1 MQEPNWRVRPF
12 GEDNRAELL
21 DEYFGTSVEVTAE
34 NAWAHV
40 YRLLLWIDPTTGLVH
55 CYESDKSQ
63 PGRPWYARMLSV
75 HTWIANRLEVDP
87 LGLDDQLDWM
97 FKRVVAQL
105 VDTVE
110 QDRRERQARYEE
122 QRRPY
127 EGIPLPL
134 PGEDPELERLIL
146 DAVDPY
152 LEGGIPATV
161 LAELTTRIRVHL
173 NQENKRKNLLGE
185 GFEDTIAAICR
196 RVLPAALEVA
206 TRRPLHELPGFYP
219 PRGNDRPAVVD
230 LSVGDRAGHGSPRRV
245 LVTCKWSF
253 RADRERQFTD
263 DFNEYARL
271 EAMGESFDYVLLTNE
286 FDPARLLAA
295 CERRREND
303 ALFTYVV
310 HMQPGAVAATYAD
323 GPSKSARRVLEYIR
337 DGRLIGLSDWLLG
350 LGAVSPADGM

>member
-1 MQEPNWRVRPF
+1 MRPF

-21 DEYFGTSVEVTAE
+21 DEYFDSSGGVSAE

-63 PGRPWYARMLSV
+63 PGRPWYARMLAA
-75 HTWIANRLEVDP
+75 HTWISDQLDVGP
-87 LGLDDQLDWM
+87 LDLDDRLDWM

-110 QDRRERQARYEE
+110 QERRGRRDRYED
-122 QRRPY
+122 QRRLY
-127 EGIPLPL
+127 DGVSLPL

-152 LEGGIPATV
+152 LAGGIPATV
-161 LAELTTRIRVHL
+161 LADLTTRIRVHL

-185 GFEDTIAAICR
+185 GFEDTIAAICS
-196 RVLPAALEVA
+196 RVLSPSLEVA
-206 TRRPLHELPGFYP
+206 TRRPLHDLPGFYP
-219 PRGNDRPAVVD
+219 PRGTDRPAVVD
-230 LSVGDRAGHGSPRRV
+230 LSVVDRSGQGSPRRV

-303 ALFTYVV
+303 ALFTHVV

-323 GPSKSARRVLEYIR
+323 GASKSARRVLEHIR
-337 DGRLIGLSDWLLG
+337 DGRLIGLRDWLVG
-350 LGAVSPADGM
+350 LGAISQTDGL